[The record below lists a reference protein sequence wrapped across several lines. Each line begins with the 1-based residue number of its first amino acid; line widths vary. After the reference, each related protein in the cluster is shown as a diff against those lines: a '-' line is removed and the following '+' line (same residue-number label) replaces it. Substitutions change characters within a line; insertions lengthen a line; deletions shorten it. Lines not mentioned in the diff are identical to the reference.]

1 MTTELRAPA
10 LSDVEL
16 VSLDALELHPDNPR
30 QGDLG
35 AIVTSIETNGWFGTL
50 VAQRS
55 TRRVLVGNHRLRAA
69 QLVGLEEVPVH
80 WIDVDEATARRIL
93 LADNRTSDLADYDRQ
108 DLAALLR
115 EAAEADDLLGTGFDA
130 EDLDDLLLELGQG
143 AGEDA
148 REAAAGT
155 LQQRFG
161 LFPSSV
167 LDTRRSW
174 WQERKRAWLA
184 LGVRSEL
191 GRGDDLLSMPV
202 QMRDP
207 AFYAKRTAKEAE
219 LGREISTEE
228 FREEFWSEAEAT
240 FIGTSI
246 FDPVLCEIAYRW
258 FCPPA
263 GRVLDP
269 FAGGSVRGIVA
280 ALLGRSY
287 TGVDLRT
294 EQLEANR
301 INWSEVSAGAP
312 GLTLEDETS
321 RLVVDPEELTP
332 IDLVELPG
340 GGEVWVKRDDL
351 FDFAGV
357 RGSKARAGRAI
368 AMSSA
373 GLSAASSRNSTML
386 GRVARLAEAV
396 GIPARIHIAPAKS
409 RTAEELDAIA
419 HGAELVAGKAG
430 YLRTLVGWSRADA
443 AGREGWTHI
452 ELGLE
457 SDTYT
462 EINRGQAAN
471 IPAEA
476 ERIVVC
482 VGSGNGLA
490 TVLLGLEDAGLAHIP
505 VLGVMVG
512 IDPTALLDR
521 RAPEGWRERLEL
533 VAVETD
539 YKQPAEATALGPID
553 LDPYYEAKCLP
564 YLRPGD
570 LFYVLARRSV
580 DSAEVEAQE
589 PEWIVGDSADL
600 EELVAGRQ
608 FDMAFSCPPYF
619 DLEVY
624 STDPADLS
632 NCDDLEQFRSV
643 HSLII
648 EQTVAALA
656 DDSFIVWVIG
666 EARGPSAAGG
676 VQYGL
681 VADTIKAFQEAGA
694 HYYNDAVMLL
704 PSGSWH
710 LRVGNFFT
718 QSRKIARLHQ
728 PVLVFVKGDPVAAT
742 AKLGQV
748 EWADS
753 VEELARQGIFD
764 GG

>member
-1 MTTELRAPA
+1 MTTEQRAPA

-16 VSLDALELHPDNPR
+16 VSCDALELHPDNPR

-35 AIVTSIETNGWFGTL
+35 AIVTSIETNGWFGAL

-69 QLVGLEEVPVH
+69 QLAGLEELPVH
-80 WIDVDEATARRIL
+80 WVDVDEPTARRIL

-143 AGEDA
+143 AGQDA
-148 REAAAGT
+148 REAAAAT

-161 LFPSSV
+161 LFPSSI

-207 AFYAKRTAKEAE
+207 QFYAKRTAKEAE
-219 LGREISTEE
+219 LGREISTDE
-228 FREEFWSEAEAT
+228 FRDEFWTEAEAT

-287 TGVDLRT
+287 TGVDLRD
-294 EQLEANR
+294 EQLVANR
-301 INWSEVSAGAP
+301 ANWSEVSAAAP
-312 GLTLEDETS
+312 GLELEPETQH
-321 RLVVDPEELTP
+321 E
-332 IDLVELPG
+332 
-340 GGEVWVKRDDL
+340 
-351 FDFAGV
+351 
-357 RGSKARAGRAI
+357 
-368 AMSSA
+368 
-373 GLSAASSRNSTML
+373 
-386 GRVARLAEAV
+386 
-396 GIPARIHIAPAKS
+396 
-409 RTAEELDAIA
+409 
-419 HGAELVAGKAG
+419 
-430 YLRTLVGWSRADA
+430 
-443 AGREGWTHI
+443 
-452 ELGLE
+452 
-457 SDTYT
+457 
-462 EINRGQAAN
+462 
-471 IPAEA
+471 
-476 ERIVVC
+476 
-482 VGSGNGLA
+482 
-490 TVLLGLEDAGLAHIP
+490 
-505 VLGVMVG
+505 
-512 IDPTALLDR
+512 
-521 RAPEGWRERLEL
+521 APEWIAG
-533 VAVETD
+533 
-539 YKQPAEATALGPID
+539 
-553 LDPYYEAKCLP
+553 
-564 YLRPGD
+564 
-570 LFYVLARRSV
+570 
-580 DSAEVEAQE
+580 DSAE
-589 PEWIVGDSADL
+589 L
-600 EELVAGRQ
+600 EQLVAGRQ
-608 FDMAFSCPPYF
+608 FDMAFTCPPYF

-624 STDPADLS
+624 SDDPADLS
-632 NCDDLEQFRSV
+632 NCHDLRQFRNV
-643 HSLII
+643 HGLII

-681 VADTIKAFQEAGA
+681 VADTIKGFQEAGA

-728 PVLVFVKGDPVAAT
+728 PVLIFVKGDPVAAT
-742 AKLGQV
+742 ARLGEV

-753 VEELARQGIFD
+753 LEELARQGILD